1 MHSLLE
7 RIKAGT
13 LWDFHG
19 GIHPADNKLQSSQSP
34 VVDAGLPPRLII
46 PLRQHAGP
54 AGDLLVQV
62 GDKVKK
68 GQPLTRYAKGRVVP
82 VHASTSGTITE
93 IGNHTVAHPSGLGDL
108 CVILTPDGEDEW
120 GERNGKADYWN
131 LERGELLERI
141 QQAGV
146 AGLGGAVFPT
156 HSKLDGRGQLTEIL
170 IVNGLECE
178 PYITTDDRLMQQY
191 ADEIMDGI
199 RVLKHLLKPKLTLI
213 GVEDNKPEA
222 IEQLTRHA
230 TDEDVLVKT
239 VPTKYPSGGAKQ
251 TIELLTG
258 RQVPKG
264 GRAVD
269 IGIMVLNVATVFA
282 IKRAIIDGE
291 PLIERIVTLT
301 GDSFKKPGN
310 AWVRLGTPVRW
321 LLQRF
326 ELQPEAE
333 QRVIMGGPM
342 MGFTLPHAM
351 VPVVKATNCLLAP
364 TQAEL
369 PAPGPEQP
377 CIRCSAC
384 ADACP
389 ATLLPQ
395 ELYWYSRA
403 KEYDKAEKLNLMDCI
418 ECGACAWVC
427 PSEIPLVQYYKIAK
441 DDIRE
446 ARAEAE
452 KAERAKQRFEAK
464 QARFEREKAA
474 REARH
479 AEAAAQRRQTMTAA
493 GGEDPVAAALARIKA
508 KQDAPITAIAAT
520 AEGLPDNSAV
530 IAAREARKREAEAR
544 RAAKQAESANSDTAA
559 AAPQSAEAIDPAS
572 DPKKAAIAAALARA
586 KAKKAAQAGDSA
598 EPVAAET
605 AAAPAVVDAD
615 QQKAEVDPKKA
626 AIAAAIARAKA
637 KKAEASGEPVSA
649 ANGTAAEVNTQNDAP
664 VDPKKAAIAAAIA
677 RAKAKKLAQQS
688 DSAEGDLT
696 ANADTSET
704 AATQS
709 DAPSAASE
717 AIDPKK
723 AAIAAAIARAKAKKL
738 AQQGESAGAEDAQ
751 SEPAASAQT
760 CDVALAKSEVTTSHS
775 DTAASEAV
783 DPKKAAIAAAIARAK
798 AKKLAQ
804 QGESAG
810 AEGAQSEPAARVE
823 TRDVAVAKS
832 EVTTSQSDTA
842 ASEAVDPK
850 KAAIAAAI
858 ARAKAKKL
866 AQQSA
871 NTSAEVENAD
881 AEVESA
887 ATQVDRAG
895 TEGERAPAEPMQSDA
910 ASSEQPLAVTAA
922 PEASAPAADAPVD
935 PKKAAIA
942 AAVARAKAKK
952 LAAEAA
958 RAAETAAED
967 APSADRTIT
976 R

>member
-544 RAAKQAESANSDTAA
+544 RAAKLAESANSDTAA
-559 AAPQSAEAIDPAS
+559 AAQPAEAVDPAS
-572 DPKKAAIAAALARA
+572 DPKKAAIAAAIARA
-586 KAKKAAQAGDSA
+586 KAKKAEANG
-598 EPVAAET
+598 EPVSADNSAVADAGSQGDAPSAASE
-605 AAAPAVVDAD
+605 A
-615 QQKAEVDPKKA
+615 VDPKKA

-637 KKAEASGEPVSA
+637 KKAEANGEPVSA
-649 ANGTAAEVNTQNDAP
+649 DHSAVADAGSQGDAP
-664 VDPKKAAIAAAIA
+664 SAVSEAVDPKKAAIAAAIA
-677 RAKAKKLAQQS
+677 RAKAKKAAQQG
-688 DSAEGDLT
+688 DSAEGALT
-696 ANADTSET
+696 ATAGTSEF

-709 DAPSAASE
+709 DAPSA
-717 AIDPKK
+717 
-723 AAIAAAIARAKAKKL
+723 
-738 AQQGESAGAEDAQ
+738 
-751 SEPAASAQT
+751 T
-760 CDVALAKSEVTTSHS
+760 
-775 DTAASEAV
+775 SEAV

-804 QGESAG
+804 QGASTSAEVENAG
-810 AEGAQSEPAARVE
+810 AEGAQSELSASAE
-823 TRDVAVAKS
+823 TRDVALAKS
-832 EVTTSQSDTA
+832 EVTTSHSDTA

-895 TEGERAPAEPMQSDA
+895 TEGERAPAEPMQRDA

-967 APSADRTIT
+967 APSADRTTT

>member
-1 MHSLLE
+1 MQSLLE

-19 GIHPADNKLQSSQSP
+19 GIHPPENKDQSSLTP
-34 VVDAGLPPRLII
+34 VVDAGLPPQLII
-46 PLRQHAGP
+46 PVRQHAGP
-54 AGDLLVQV
+54 AGDLLVRV

-68 GQPLTRYAKGRVVP
+68 GQPLTRHDKGRFVP
-82 VHASTSGTITE
+82 VHASTSGTITA
-93 IGNHTVAHPSGLGDL
+93 IGHHTVAHPSGLDDL
-108 CVILTPDGEDEW
+108 CITLTPDGEDAW
-120 GERNGKADYWN
+120 GERQGRSDYWN

-141 QQAGV
+141 QQAGI

-178 PYITTDDRLMQQY
+178 PYITTDDRLMQEY

-213 GVEDNKPEA
+213 GVEDNKPAA
-222 IEQLTRHA
+222 IGELTRHA

-269 IGIMVLNVATVFA
+269 MGIMVLNVATVFA

-291 PLIERIVTLT
+291 PLISRIVTLT
-301 GDSFKKPGN
+301 GDAFKKPGN
-310 AWVRLGTPVRW
+310 AWVLLGTPVRW

-326 ELQPEAE
+326 ELQPEAD

-351 VPVVKATNCLLAP
+351 VPVVKATNCLLSP
-364 TQAEL
+364 TRAEL
-369 PAPGPEQP
+369 PPPGPEQA

-389 ATLLPQ
+389 ANLLPQ

-403 KEYDKAEKLNLMDCI
+403 KEYDKAEGLNLFDCI

-479 AEAAAQRRQTMTAA
+479 AEAAAQRRQAMTAA

-508 KQDAPITAIAAT
+508 KQDAAPVGASELA
-520 AEGLPDNSAV
+520 PDNSAM
-530 IAAREARKREAEAR
+530 IAAREARKQEAIAR
-544 RAAKQAESANSDTAA
+544 RAAKAA
-559 AAPQSAEAIDPAS
+559 ASEPDSAQTDAPATNGQDA
-572 DPKKAAIAAALARA
+572 KKAAIAAALARA
-586 KAKKAAQAGDSA
+586 KAKKAAQEPGESAAVDS
-598 EPVAAET
+598 P
-605 AAAPAVVDAD
+605 AAAPQSDPVTDT
-615 QQKAEVDPKKA
+615 DPKKA

-637 KKAEASGEPVSA
+637 KKAAQAQGDAAVTENEEAAVAAPATAPQPDSA
-649 ANGTAAEVNTQNDAP
+649 ADA
-664 VDPKKAAIAAAIA
+664 DPKKAAIAAAIA
-677 RAKAKKLAQQS
+677 RAKAKKAAQAQG
-688 DSAEGDLT
+688 DAAVTEGDEAAVAAPAAAPQPDT
-696 ANADTSET
+696 A
-704 AATQS
+704 
-709 DAPSAASE
+709 DA
-717 AIDPKK
+717 DPKK
-723 AAIAAAIARAKAKKL
+723 AAIAAAIARAKAKKA
-738 AQQGESAGAEDAQ
+738 AQAQGEDAVAKPAEAQ
-751 SEPAASAQT
+751 DEEAT
-760 CDVALAKSEVTTSHS
+760 AKPEVTT
-775 DTAASEAV
+775 
-783 DPKKAAIAAAIARAK
+783 
-798 AKKLAQ
+798 
-804 QGESAG
+804 
-810 AEGAQSEPAARVE
+810 
-823 TRDVAVAKS
+823 VA
-832 EVTTSQSDTA
+832 
-842 ASEAVDPK
+842 
-850 KAAIAAAI
+850 
-858 ARAKAKKL
+858 
-866 AQQSA
+866 
-871 NTSAEVENAD
+871 
-881 AEVESA
+881 
-887 ATQVDRAG
+887 
-895 TEGERAPAEPMQSDA
+895 
-910 ASSEQPLAVTAA
+910 
-922 PEASAPAADAPVD
+922 APAADASQPAADAD

-942 AAVARAKAKK
+942 AAVARAKARK

-958 RAAETAAED
+958 AQAS
-967 APSADRTIT
+967 PSPSTDKSH
-976 R
+976 

>member
-68 GQPLTRYAKGRVVP
+68 GQPLTRYAKGRIVP

-108 CVILTPDGEDEW
+108 CVILTPDGEDAW

-213 GVEDNKPEA
+213 GVEDNKPGA

-301 GDSFKKPGN
+301 GDSFKQPGN

-389 ATLLPQ
+389 ASLLPQ
-395 ELYWYSRA
+395 ELYWYSKA

-479 AEAAAQRRQTMTAA
+479 AEAAAQRRQAMTAA

-520 AEGLPDNSAV
+520 GEGLPDNSAV

-544 RAAKQAESANSDTAA
+544 RAAKLAESANSETA
-559 AAPQSAEAIDPAS
+559 AAPQSAEAVDPAS

-586 KAKKAAQAGDSA
+586 KAKKAAQAGDA
-598 EPVAAET
+598 PATDGAAESQP
-605 AAAPAVVDAD
+605 AADA
-615 QQKAEVDPKKA
+615 DPKKA

-637 KKAEASGEPVSA
+637 KKAEANGEPVSA
-649 ANGTAAEVNTQNDAP
+649 DHS
-664 VDPKKAAIAAAIA
+664 AAADA
-677 RAKAKKLAQQS
+677 
-688 DSAEGDLT
+688 G
-696 ANADTSET
+696 
-704 AATQS
+704 TQG
-709 DAPSAASE
+709 DAPS
-717 AIDPKK
+717 
-723 AAIAAAIARAKAKKL
+723 
-738 AQQGESAGAEDAQ
+738 
-751 SEPAASAQT
+751 
-760 CDVALAKSEVTTSHS
+760 
-775 DTAASEAV
+775 AASEAV

-798 AKKLAQ
+798 AKKAAQ
-804 QGESAG
+804 QGDS
-810 AEGAQSEPAARVE
+810 AEGDLTATAGTSERAA
-823 TRDVAVAKS
+823 T
-832 EVTTSQSDTA
+832 QSDEPSA

-858 ARAKAKKL
+858 ARAKAKKA
-866 AQQSA
+866 AQQGD
-871 NTSAEVENAD
+871 SAEGSLTATAGTSET
-881 AEVESA
+881 A
-887 ATQVDRAG
+887 ATPSDAPSAISEAVDPKKAAIAAAIARAKAKKAAQQAAEQG
-895 TEGERAPAEPMQSDA
+895 EPMQAAEGSQGEQALAEPVSDVVA
-910 ASSEQPLAVTAA
+910 EPAVA
-922 PEASAPAADAPVD
+922 EASVD

-952 LAAEAA
+952 LAADAA
-958 RAAETAAED
+958 RASGATPDEGSSSDAE
-967 APSADRTIT
+967 PR
-976 R
+976 

>member
-1 MHSLLE
+1 MQSLLE

-19 GIHPADNKLQSSQSP
+19 GIHPPENKEQSSLTP
-34 VVDAGLPPRLII
+34 VVDAGLPPQLII
-46 PLRQHAGP
+46 PVRQHAGP
-54 AGDLLVQV
+54 AGDLLVRV
-62 GDKVKK
+62 GDRVKK
-68 GQPLTRYAKGRVVP
+68 GQPLTRHEKGRIVP
-82 VHASTSGTITE
+82 VHASTSGTITA
-93 IGNHTVAHPSGLGDL
+93 IGHHTVAHPSGLDDL
-108 CVILTPDGEDEW
+108 CITLTPDGEDAW
-120 GERNGKADYWN
+120 GERKGQADYWN

-141 QQAGV
+141 QQAGI

-178 PYITTDDRLMQQY
+178 PYITTDDRLMQEY

-213 GVEDNKPEA
+213 GVEDNKPAA
-222 IEQLTRHA
+222 IGELTRHA

-269 IGIMVLNVATVFA
+269 MGIMVLNVATVFA

-291 PLIERIVTLT
+291 PLISRIVTLT
-301 GDSFKKPGN
+301 GDAFKKPGN
-310 AWVRLGTPVRW
+310 AWVLLGTPVRW

-326 ELQPEAE
+326 ELQPEAD

-351 VPVVKATNCLLAP
+351 VPVVKATNCLLSP
-364 TQAEL
+364 TRAEL
-369 PAPGPEQP
+369 PPPGPEQA

-389 ATLLPQ
+389 ANLLPQ

-403 KEYDKAEKLNLMDCI
+403 KEYDKAEGLNLFDCI

-479 AEAAAQRRQTMTAA
+479 AEAAAQRRQAMTAA
-493 GGEDPVAAALARIKA
+493 GGEDPVAAALARLKA
-508 KQDAPITAIAAT
+508 KQEAPVTAVAAT
-520 AEGLPDNSAV
+520 AEGVPDNSAV
-530 IAAREARKREAEAR
+530 IAAREARKREAEAH
-544 RAAKQAESANSDTAA
+544 RAAKALDTAA
-559 AAPQSAEAIDPAS
+559 TEPSDATATTEA

-586 KAKKAAQAGDSA
+586 KAKKAAQSGDT
-598 EPVAAET
+598 EAAQAT
-605 AAAPAVVDAD
+605 PADATASTSAAA
-615 QQKAEVDPKKA
+615 QSDPKKA

-637 KKAEASGEPVSA
+637 KKAQAGSETDATEPGADNSA
-649 ANGTAAEVNTQNDAP
+649 ATAEPTGAGD
-664 VDPKKAAIAAAIA
+664 DPKKAAIAAAIA
-677 RAKAKKLAQQS
+677 RAKAKKAQAGS
-688 DSAEGDLT
+688 EADATEPGADS
-696 ANADTSET
+696 S
-704 AATQS
+704 AATAEPTGAG
-709 DAPSAASE
+709 D
-717 AIDPKK
+717 DPKK
-723 AAIAAAIARAKAKKL
+723 AAIAAAIARAKAKKAA
-738 AQQGESAGAEDAQ
+738 AQAQGNTAV
-751 SEPAASAQT
+751 SEGEEAVAAAPAAVSQP
-760 CDVALAKSEVTTSHS
+760 D
-775 DTAASEAV
+775 AADA

-798 AKKLAQ
+798 AKKAAAQ
-804 QGESAG
+804 AQGDTAVS
-810 AEGAQSEPAARVE
+810 EGEE
-823 TRDVAVAKS
+823 AVAAAPA
-832 EVTTSQSDTA
+832 TA
-842 ASEAVDPK
+842 PQPDAADADPK

-858 ARAKAKKL
+858 ARAKAKKAA
-866 AQQSA
+866 AQAQG
-871 NTSAEVENAD
+871 D
-881 AEVESA
+881 AAVS
-887 ATQVDRAG
+887 
-895 TEGERAPAEPMQSDA
+895 EGEA
-910 ASSEQPLAVTAA
+910 AVAA
-922 PEASAPAADAPVD
+922 APAAAPQPDAADAD

-942 AAVARAKAKK
+942 AAVARAKARK

-958 RAAETAAED
+958 AQAS
-967 APSADRTIT
+967 PSPSTDKSH
-976 R
+976 

>member
-191 ADEIMDGI
+191 SGEIMDGI

-222 IEQLTRHA
+222 ITELTRHA

-326 ELQPEAE
+326 ELQPEAD

-369 PAPGPEQP
+369 PAPGPEQA

-389 ATLLPQ
+389 ASLLPQ
-395 ELYWYSRA
+395 ELYWYSKA

-544 RAAKQAESANSDTAA
+544 RAAKLAESANSETAA
-559 AAPQSAEAIDPAS
+559 AAQPAEAVDPAS

-586 KAKKAAQAGDSA
+586 KAKKATQAGDSA
-598 EPVAAET
+598 EPVTAEVI
-605 AAAPAVVDAD
+605 AAPVADA
-615 QQKAEVDPKKA
+615 DPKKA

-649 ANGTAAEVNTQNDAP
+649 ANSVTAEAGTQGDAP
-664 VDPKKAAIAAAIA
+664 SPASEAVDPKKAAIAAAIA
-677 RAKAKKLAQQS
+677 RAKAKKAAQQG

-696 ANADTSET
+696 TNAGTSES

-709 DAPSAASE
+709 DAPS
-717 AIDPKK
+717 
-723 AAIAAAIARAKAKKL
+723 
-738 AQQGESAGAEDAQ
+738 
-751 SEPAASAQT
+751 
-760 CDVALAKSEVTTSHS
+760 
-775 DTAASEAV
+775 AASEAV

-804 QGESAG
+804 QGDSAG
-810 AEGAQSEPAARVE
+810 AEGAQSEPTASAQ
-823 TRDVAVAKS
+823 TRDDTVAKS

-842 ASEAVDPK
+842 ASEAIDPK

-871 NTSAEVENAD
+871 STSAEVENAG

-887 ATQVDRAG
+887 GTQVDRAG
-895 TEGERAPAEPMQSDA
+895 TEGERAPAEPMQSNA
-910 ASSEQPLAVTAA
+910 ASSEQPLAVTEA
-922 PEASAPAADAPVD
+922 PEASAPVADAPVD

-958 RAAETAAED
+958 RAAESAAED
-967 APSADRTIT
+967 APSADRTTT

>member
-1 MHSLLE
+1 MQSLLE
-7 RIKAGT
+7 HIKAGT

-19 GIHPADNKLQSSQSP
+19 GIHPADNKRQSSQTP
-34 VVDAGLPPRLII
+34 VVDAGLPPQLII
-46 PLRQHAGP
+46 PVRQHAGL

-62 GDKVKK
+62 GDRVKK
-68 GQPLTRYAKGRVVP
+68 GQPLTRYAKGRIVP
-82 VHASTSGTITE
+82 VHAPTSGIITE
-93 IGNHTVAHPSGLGDL
+93 IGNHTVAHPSGLDDL
-108 CVILTPDGEDEW
+108 CITLTPDGEDAW
-120 GERNGKADYWN
+120 GERNGKPDYWN

-141 QQAGV
+141 QQAGI

-222 IEQLTRHA
+222 IDQLIRHA

-301 GDSFKKPGN
+301 GDSFKQPGN

-326 ELQPEAE
+326 ELQPETD

-364 TQAEL
+364 TRAEL
-369 PAPGPEQP
+369 PFPGPEQA

-403 KEYDKAEKLNLMDCI
+403 KEYDKAEQLNLFDCI

-479 AEAAAQRRQTMTAA
+479 AEAAAQRRQAMTAA
-493 GGEDPVAAALARIKA
+493 GGEDPVAAALARIQA
-508 KQDAPITAIAAT
+508 KQEAPVTAVAAT
-520 AEGLPDNSAV
+520 AQGLPDNSAV

-544 RAAKQAESANSDTAA
+544 RAAKAAEASVAAASDTTATT
-559 AAPQSAEAIDPAS
+559 EA

-586 KAKKAAQAGDSA
+586 KAKKAAQSGDA
-598 EPVAAET
+598 EAAQAATSDTPVSTE
-605 AAAPAVVDAD
+605 AD
-615 QQKAEVDPKKA
+615 SDPKKA

-637 KKAEASGEPVSA
+637 KKAQAGDEADATEP
-649 ANGTAAEVNTQNDAP
+649 TADNKVAQAEPASTE

-677 RAKAKKLAQQS
+677 RAKAKKLAQGGEDNQV
-688 DSAEGDLT
+688 D
-696 ANADTSET
+696 
-704 AATQS
+704 AA
-709 DAPSAASE
+709 PIIEASE
-717 AIDPKK
+717 AP
-723 AAIAAAIARAKAKKL
+723 A
-738 AQQGESAGAEDAQ
+738 
-751 SEPAASAQT
+751 EPAST
-760 CDVALAKSEVTTSHS
+760 E
-775 DTAASEAV
+775 V

-804 QGESAG
+804 NGEGNQVEAT
-810 AEGAQSEPAARVE
+810 PAPE
-823 TRDVAVAKS
+823 
-832 EVTTSQSDTA
+832 
-842 ASEAVDPK
+842 ASEAPAEQTSTEVDPKKAAIAAAVARTKAKKLAQQQGEADHAEATPAPEASEDQAEPAGTEVDPK

-866 AQQSA
+866 AQSGEGNQL
-871 NTSAEVENAD
+871 E
-881 AEVESA
+881 
-887 ATQVDRAG
+887 ATPIPEAS
-895 TEGERAPAEPMQSDA
+895 RAPAEPASTGVDPKKAAIAAAVARAKAKKLAQSGEGNQVEVA
-910 ASSEQPLAVTAA
+910 AA
-922 PEASAPAADAPVD
+922 PEASEAPAEPASTEVD

-952 LAAEAA
+952 LAAQAA
-958 RAAETAAED
+958 TGANATETS
-967 APSADRTIT
+967 PSEGSSPH
-976 R
+976 

>member
-108 CVILTPDGEDEW
+108 CVLLTPDGEDEW
-120 GERNGKADYWN
+120 GERNGKPDYWN

-191 ADEIMDGI
+191 SGEIMDGI

-508 KQDAPITAIAAT
+508 KQDAPITAITAT

-544 RAAKQAESANSDTAA
+544 RAAKLAESANSDTAA
-559 AAPQSAEAIDPAS
+559 AAQPAEAVDPAS

-586 KAKKAAQAGDSA
+586 KAKKAAQAGESA
-598 EPVAAET
+598 EPVTAE
-605 AAAPAVVDAD
+605 AVAAPAVDAD

-649 ANGTAAEVNTQNDAP
+649 ANSATTDA
-664 VDPKKAAIAAAIA
+664 D
-677 RAKAKKLAQQS
+677 
-688 DSAEGDLT
+688 
-696 ANADTSET
+696 
-704 AATQS
+704 TQS
-709 DAPSAASE
+709 DTPA
-717 AIDPKK
+717 DPKK

-738 AQQGESAGAEDAQ
+738 AQQGNSAEGDLTANAGTSESAATQ
-751 SEPAASAQT
+751 
-760 CDVALAKSEVTTSHS
+760 S
-775 DTAASEAV
+775 DTPSAVSEAV

-810 AEGAQSEPAARVE
+810 AEGAQSEPAASAQ
-823 TRDVAVAKS
+823 TRDMTLAKS
-832 EVTTSQSDTA
+832 EVTTSHSDTA

-858 ARAKAKKL
+858 AQAKAKKL
-866 AQQSA
+866 AQQSERI
-871 NTSAEVENAD
+871 S

-887 ATQVDRAG
+887 GTQVDRAG
-895 TEGERAPAEPMQSDA
+895 TEGERAPTEPMQTDA
-910 ASSEQPLAVTAA
+910 ASSEQPLAVAEA

-967 APSADRTIT
+967 APSADRTTT

>member
-222 IEQLTRHA
+222 ITELTRHA

-544 RAAKQAESANSDTAA
+544 RAAKLAESANSDTAA
-559 AAPQSAEAIDPAS
+559 AAPQSTEAVDPAS

-586 KAKKAAQAGDSA
+586 KAKK
-598 EPVAAET
+598 
-605 AAAPAVVDAD
+605 
-615 QQKAEVDPKKA
+615 
-626 AIAAAIARAKA
+626 
-637 KKAEASGEPVSA
+637 
-649 ANGTAAEVNTQNDAP
+649 
-664 VDPKKAAIAAAIA
+664 
-677 RAKAKKLAQQS
+677 LAQQG

-696 ANADTSET
+696 ANNGTSES

-709 DAPSAASE
+709 DAPS
-717 AIDPKK
+717 
-723 AAIAAAIARAKAKKL
+723 
-738 AQQGESAGAEDAQ
+738 
-751 SEPAASAQT
+751 
-760 CDVALAKSEVTTSHS
+760 
-775 DTAASEAV
+775 AASEAV

-810 AEGAQSEPAARVE
+810 AEGAQSEPAASAQNH
-823 TRDVAVAKS
+823 DVALAKS
-832 EVTTSQSDTA
+832 EVTTSQRDTA
-842 ASEAVDPK
+842 VSEAVDPK

-871 NTSAEVENAD
+871 STSAEVENAGTQ
-881 AEVESA
+881 VESA
-887 ATQVDRAG
+887 GA
-895 TEGERAPAEPMQSDA
+895 EGERAPAEPMQTDA
-910 ASSEQPLAVTAA
+910 ASSEQPLAVTAE

-958 RAAETAAED
+958 RAAESAAED
-967 APSADRTIT
+967 ASSADRTTT

>member
-1 MHSLLE
+1 MQSLLE

-19 GIHPADNKLQSSQSP
+19 GIHPPENKEQSSLTP
-34 VVDAGLPPRLII
+34 VVDAGLPPQLII
-46 PLRQHAGP
+46 PVRQHAGP
-54 AGDLLVQV
+54 AGDLLVRV
-62 GDKVKK
+62 GDRVKK
-68 GQPLTRYAKGRVVP
+68 GQPLTRHEKGRIVP
-82 VHASTSGTITE
+82 VHASTSGTITA
-93 IGNHTVAHPSGLGDL
+93 IGHHTVAHPSGLDDL
-108 CVILTPDGEDEW
+108 CITLTPDGEDAW
-120 GERNGKADYWN
+120 GERKGQADYWN

-141 QQAGV
+141 QQAGI

-178 PYITTDDRLMQQY
+178 PYITTDDRLMQEY

-213 GVEDNKPEA
+213 GVEDNKPAA
-222 IEQLTRHA
+222 IGELTRHA

-269 IGIMVLNVATVFA
+269 MGIMVLNVATVFA

-291 PLIERIVTLT
+291 PLISRIVTLT
-301 GDSFKKPGN
+301 GDAFKKPGN
-310 AWVRLGTPVRW
+310 AWVLLGTPVRW

-326 ELQPEAE
+326 ELQPEAD

-351 VPVVKATNCLLAP
+351 VPVVKATNCLLSP
-364 TQAEL
+364 TRAEL
-369 PAPGPEQP
+369 PPPGPEQA

-389 ATLLPQ
+389 ANLLPQ

-403 KEYDKAEKLNLMDCI
+403 KEYDKAEGLNLFDCI

-479 AEAAAQRRQTMTAA
+479 AEAAAQRRQAMTAA
-493 GGEDPVAAALARIKA
+493 GGEDPVAAALARLKA
-508 KQDAPITAIAAT
+508 KQEAPVTAVAST
-520 AEGLPDNSAV
+520 AEGVPDNSAV

-544 RAAKQAESANSDTAA
+544 RAAKALDTTAA
-559 AAPQSAEAIDPAS
+559 MPSDATATTEA

-586 KAKKAAQAGDSA
+586 KAKKAAQSGDT
-598 EPVAAET
+598 EAAQAT
-605 AAAPAVVDAD
+605 PADATASTSAAA
-615 QQKAEVDPKKA
+615 QSDPKKA

-637 KKAEASGEPVSA
+637 KKAQAGSETDATEPGADNSA
-649 ANGTAAEVNTQNDAP
+649 ATAEPTSAGD
-664 VDPKKAAIAAAIA
+664 DPKKAAIAAAIA
-677 RAKAKKLAQQS
+677 RAKAKKAAQAQGDAAVS
-688 DSAEGDLT
+688 EG
-696 ANADTSET
+696 E
-704 AATQS
+704 
-709 DAPSAASE
+709 E
-717 AIDPKK
+717 AIAAAPAAVSQPDAADADPKK
-723 AAIAAAIARAKAKKL
+723 AAIAAAIARAKAKKA
-738 AQQGESAGAEDAQ
+738 AQAQG
-751 SEPAASAQT
+751 
-760 CDVALAKSEVTTSHS
+760 
-775 DTAASEAV
+775 DTAVSEGEEAV
-783 DPKKAAIAAAIARAK
+783 AAAPATVPQPDAADADPKKAAIAAAIARAK
-798 AKKLAQ
+798 AKKAAAQ
-804 QGESAG
+804 AQGDTAIS
-810 AEGAQSEPAARVE
+810 EGEE
-823 TRDVAVAKS
+823 AVA
-832 EVTTSQSDTA
+832 A
-842 ASEAVDPK
+842 
-850 KAAIAAAI
+850 
-858 ARAKAKKL
+858 
-866 AQQSA
+866 
-871 NTSAEVENAD
+871 
-881 AEVESA
+881 
-887 ATQVDRAG
+887 
-895 TEGERAPAEPMQSDA
+895 
-910 ASSEQPLAVTAA
+910 
-922 PEASAPAADAPVD
+922 APAAVPQPDAAEAD

-942 AAVARAKAKK
+942 AAVARAKARK

-958 RAAETAAED
+958 AQAS
-967 APSADRTIT
+967 PSPSTDKSH
-976 R
+976 

>member
-230 TDEDVLVKT
+230 TDPDVLVKT
-239 VPTKYPSGGAKQ
+239 VQTKYPSGGAKQ

-544 RAAKQAESANSDTAA
+544 RAAKLAESANSETA
-559 AAPQSAEAIDPAS
+559 AAPQSTEAVDPAS

-598 EPVAAET
+598 EPVTAET
-605 AAAPAVVDAD
+605 TAAPAVDAD

-637 KKAEASGEPVSA
+637 KKAEANGEPVSA
-649 ANGTAAEVNTQNDAP
+649 ANGTAAEADIQSDAP
-664 VDPKKAAIAAAIA
+664 TDPKKAAIAAAIA
-677 RAKAKKLAQQS
+677 RAKAKKAAQQG

-696 ANADTSET
+696 ANAGTSES

-709 DAPSAASE
+709 DAPSA
-717 AIDPKK
+717 
-723 AAIAAAIARAKAKKL
+723 
-738 AQQGESAGAEDAQ
+738 
-751 SEPAASAQT
+751 
-760 CDVALAKSEVTTSHS
+760 V
-775 DTAASEAV
+775 SEAV

-810 AEGAQSEPAARVE
+810 AEGAQSEPAASAQ
-823 TRDVAVAKS
+823 TRDETVAKS
-832 EVTTSQSDTA
+832 EVTTNQSDTA

-871 NTSAEVENAD
+871 STSAEVASTSAEVASTS

-887 ATQVDRAG
+887 ATQVDSAG
-895 TEGERAPAEPMQSDA
+895 TEGERVSAEPMQTDA
-910 ASSEQPLAVTAA
+910 ASSEQPLAVTAT

-935 PKKAAIA
+935 PKKEAIA

-967 APSADRTIT
+967 APSADRTTT

>member
-301 GDSFKKPGN
+301 GDSFKQPGN

-508 KQDAPITAIAAT
+508 KQDTPITAIAAT

-544 RAAKQAESANSDTAA
+544 RAAKLAESANSDTAA
-559 AAPQSAEAIDPAS
+559 AAPQSAEAADPAS
-572 DPKKAAIAAALARA
+572 DPKKAAISAALARA

-598 EPVAAET
+598 EPAATE
-605 AAAPAVVDAD
+605 AAAAAAAAVDAD

-649 ANGTAAEVNTQNDAP
+649 ANGTVADAGSQGDAP

-677 RAKAKKLAQQS
+677 RAKAKKAAQLDES
-688 DSAEGDLT
+688 SEGDLT
-696 ANADTSET
+696 ANAGTSES

-709 DAPSAASE
+709 DAPSAVSE
-717 AIDPKK
+717 AVDPKK
-723 AAIAAAIARAKAKKL
+723 AAIAATIARAKAKKL
-738 AQQGESAGAEDAQ
+738 AQQGERIS
-751 SEPAASAQT
+751 
-760 CDVALAKSEVTTSHS
+760 
-775 DTAASEAV
+775 
-783 DPKKAAIAAAIARAK
+783 
-798 AKKLAQ
+798 
-804 QGESAG
+804 
-810 AEGAQSEPAARVE
+810 
-823 TRDVAVAKS
+823 
-832 EVTTSQSDTA
+832 
-842 ASEAVDPK
+842 
-850 KAAIAAAI
+850 
-858 ARAKAKKL
+858 
-866 AQQSA
+866 
-871 NTSAEVENAD
+871 

-887 ATQVDRAG
+887 GTQVDRAG
-895 TEGERAPAEPMQSDA
+895 TEGERVSVEPMQTAA
-910 ASSEQPLAVTAA
+910 ASSEQPLAVAAA
-922 PEASAPAADAPVD
+922 PEASAPAADVPVD

-967 APSADRTIT
+967 APSADRTTT

>member
-199 RVLKHLLKPKLTLI
+199 RVLKHLLKPKLTLV

-369 PAPGPEQP
+369 PAPGPEQA

-493 GGEDPVAAALARIKA
+493 SGEDPVAAALARIKA

-544 RAAKQAESANSDTAA
+544 RAAKLAESANSDTAA
-559 AAPQSAEAIDPAS
+559 APQSTEAVDPAS

-586 KAKKAAQAGDSA
+586 KAKKAAQAGESA
-598 EPVAAET
+598 EPVTAE
-605 AAAPAVVDAD
+605 AVAAPAVDAD

-637 KKAEASGEPVSA
+637 KKAEASGEQLSA
-649 ANGTAAEVNTQNDAP
+649 ANNATTDADTQSDAP
-664 VDPKKAAIAAAIA
+664 SAASEAVDPKKAAIAAAIA
-677 RAKAKKLAQQS
+677 RAKAKKAAQQG

-696 ANADTSET
+696 ANADASET

-709 DAPSAASE
+709 DAPS
-717 AIDPKK
+717 
-723 AAIAAAIARAKAKKL
+723 
-738 AQQGESAGAEDAQ
+738 
-751 SEPAASAQT
+751 
-760 CDVALAKSEVTTSHS
+760 
-775 DTAASEAV
+775 AASEAV

-810 AEGAQSEPAARVE
+810 AEGTQGEPAASAQ

-871 NTSAEVENAD
+871 STSAEVESAGTQ
-881 AEVESA
+881 VES
-887 ATQVDRAG
+887 AG
-895 TEGERAPAEPMQSDA
+895 TEGEPAPAEPMQSDA

-922 PEASAPAADAPVD
+922 PEASAPAADAQVD

-967 APSADRTIT
+967 APSADRTTT

>member
-46 PLRQHAGP
+46 PPRQHAGP

-108 CVILTPDGEDEW
+108 CVILTPDGVDEW

-508 KQDAPITAIAAT
+508 KQDAPITAITAT

-544 RAAKQAESANSDTAA
+544 RAAKLAESANSETAA
-559 AAPQSAEAIDPAS
+559 AAQPAEAVDPAS

-598 EPVAAET
+598 EPVTAE
-605 AAAPAVVDAD
+605 AVAAPAVDAD

-637 KKAEASGEPVSA
+637 KKAEASGEPVST
-649 ANGTAAEVNTQNDAP
+649 ANGTAAEADIQSDAP

-688 DSAEGDLT
+688 DSPEGDLT
-696 ANADTSET
+696 ANAGTSES

-709 DAPSAASE
+709 DAPS
-717 AIDPKK
+717 
-723 AAIAAAIARAKAKKL
+723 
-738 AQQGESAGAEDAQ
+738 
-751 SEPAASAQT
+751 
-760 CDVALAKSEVTTSHS
+760 
-775 DTAASEAV
+775 AASEAV

-798 AKKLAQ
+798 AKKAAQ
-804 QGESAG
+804 QSESAG
-810 AEGAQSEPAARVE
+810 AEGAQSEPAASAE
-823 TRDVAVAKS
+823 TRDMTVAKS

-866 AQQSA
+866 AQQG
-871 NTSAEVENAD
+871 
-881 AEVESA
+881 ESA
-887 ATQVDRAG
+887 GA
-895 TEGERAPAEPMQSDA
+895 EGERAPAEPMQNDA
-910 ASSEQPLAVTAA
+910 ASSEQPLAVTAV
-922 PEASAPAADAPVD
+922 PEANAPAADAPVD

-958 RAAETAAED
+958 RTAETAAED
-967 APSADRTIT
+967 APSADRTTT

>member
-544 RAAKQAESANSDTAA
+544 RAAKLAESANSETA
-559 AAPQSAEAIDPAS
+559 AAPQSAEAVDPAS

-586 KAKKAAQAGDSA
+586 KAKKAAQAGESA
-598 EPVAAET
+598 EPMTAE
-605 AAAPAVVDAD
+605 AVAAPAVDAD

-637 KKAEASGEPVSA
+637 KKAEANGEPVSA
-649 ANGTAAEVNTQNDAP
+649 ANGTAAEVNTQDDAP

-677 RAKAKKLAQQS
+677 RAKAKKLAQQG
-688 DSAEGDLT
+688 DSAEGDLS
-696 ANADTSET
+696 ANAGTSES

-709 DAPSAASE
+709 DAPS
-717 AIDPKK
+717 
-723 AAIAAAIARAKAKKL
+723 
-738 AQQGESAGAEDAQ
+738 
-751 SEPAASAQT
+751 
-760 CDVALAKSEVTTSHS
+760 
-775 DTAASEAV
+775 AASEAV

-810 AEGAQSEPAARVE
+810 AEDAKSEPAASAQ
-823 TRDVAVAKS
+823 TRDMTVAKS

-871 NTSAEVENAD
+871 STSAEVENAG
-881 AEVESA
+881 AGVESA
-887 ATQVDRAG
+887 GTQVESAG
-895 TEGERAPAEPMQSDA
+895 TGGERAPAEPMQSDA
-910 ASSEQPLAVTAA
+910 ASSEQPLAVTAV
-922 PEASAPAADAPVD
+922 PEASNPVADAPVD

-967 APSADRTIT
+967 APSADRTTT

>member
-68 GQPLTRYAKGRVVP
+68 GQPLTRYAKGRIVP

-120 GERNGKADYWN
+120 GERNGKPDYWN

-156 HSKLDGRGQLTEIL
+156 HSKFDGRGQLTEIL

-222 IEQLTRHA
+222 IEQLTHHA

-452 KAERAKQRFEAK
+452 KAERAKQRFETK

-544 RAAKQAESANSDTAA
+544 RAAKLAESANSETAA
-559 AAPQSAEAIDPAS
+559 ALQSTEAVDPAS

-586 KAKKAAQAGDSA
+586 KAKKAAQAGESA
-598 EPVAAET
+598 EPVTAE
-605 AAAPAVVDAD
+605 AVAAPAVDAD

-649 ANGTAAEVNTQNDAP
+649 ANSAATEPDTQSDAP

-677 RAKAKKLAQQS
+677 RAKAKKLAQQG
-688 DSAEGDLT
+688 DSAEDDLT
-696 ANADTSET
+696 DTAGTSET

-709 DAPSAASE
+709 DAPS
-717 AIDPKK
+717 
-723 AAIAAAIARAKAKKL
+723 
-738 AQQGESAGAEDAQ
+738 
-751 SEPAASAQT
+751 
-760 CDVALAKSEVTTSHS
+760 
-775 DTAASEAV
+775 AASEAV

-798 AKKLAQ
+798 AKKAAQ

-810 AEGAQSEPAARVE
+810 AEGALSEPTASAQ

-866 AQQSA
+866 AQQGASA
-871 NTSAEVENAD
+871 GAEGTQGELSASAETRDVALAKSEVTTSHSDTAASAAVDPKKAAIAAAIARAKAKKLAQQSASTSAEVEN
-881 AEVESA
+881 
-887 ATQVDRAG
+887 AG

-922 PEASAPAADAPVD
+922 PEASAPVADAPVD

-967 APSADRTIT
+967 APSADRTTT

>member
-1 MHSLLE
+1 MQHLLE

-19 GIHPADNKLQSSQSP
+19 GIHPPENKHQSSLTP
-34 VVDAGLPPRLII
+34 VVDAGLPPQLII
-46 PLRQHAGP
+46 PVRQHAGP
-54 AGDLLVQV
+54 AGELLVRV

-68 GQPLTRYAKGRVVP
+68 GQPLTRFDKGRIVP
-82 VHASTSGTITE
+82 VHASTSGTITAIE
-93 IGNHTVAHPSGLGDL
+93 QHTVAHPSGLDDL
-108 CVILTPDGEDEW
+108 CILLTPDGDDAW
-120 GERNGKADYWN
+120 GERTPQPDYWN

-141 QQAGV
+141 QQAGI

-178 PYITTDDRLMQQY
+178 PYITTDDRLMQEY

-213 GVEDNKPEA
+213 GVEDNKPAA
-222 IEQLTRHA
+222 IEALTRHA
-230 TDEDVLVKT
+230 SDADVLVKS

-269 IGIMVLNVATVFA
+269 MGIMVLNVATVFA

-301 GDSFKKPGN
+301 GDAFKKPGN

-326 ELQPEAE
+326 ELQPEAD

-351 VPVVKATNCLLAP
+351 VPVVKATNCLLSP
-364 TQAEL
+364 TRAEL
-369 PAPGPEQP
+369 PPPGPEQA

-395 ELYWYSRA
+395 ELYWYSRV
-403 KEYDKAEKLNLMDCI
+403 KEYDKAEKLNLFDCI

-479 AEAAAQRRQTMTAA
+479 AEAAAQRRHAMTTA

-508 KQDAPITAIAAT
+508 KQETAQVAVSEPA
-520 AEGLPDNSAV
+520 PDNEAM
-530 IAAREARKREAEAR
+530 IAAREARKQEAIAR
-544 RAAKQAESANSDTAA
+544 RAAKAANGEDNELADTPAPGEQHPKAEL
-559 AAPQSAEAIDPAS
+559 
-572 DPKKAAIAAALARA
+572 DPKKAAIARA
-586 KAKKAAQAGDSA
+586 KAKKAAQAQGDG
-598 EPVAAET
+598 PVVAGEISVSTNEHAVEAP
-605 AAAPAVVDAD
+605 AAASEPA
-615 QQKAEVDPKKA
+615 AEVDPKKA

-637 KKAEASGEPVSA
+637 KKAAQAQGDGPVVAGETSVNTTEHAVEAPAAASEP
-649 ANGTAAEVNTQNDAP
+649 AAEVDPKKAAIAAAIARAKAKKASQAQGDGPVAAGETSVNTTDNAVEAPAAASEPAAEVDPKKAAIAAAIARAKAKKAAQAQGNAPLDAGGISANTSDTATAEAP
-664 VDPKKAAIAAAIA
+664 AAASEPAAEVDPKKAAIAAAIA
-677 RAKAKKLAQQS
+677 RAKAKKLA
-688 DSAEGDLT
+688 AE
-696 ANADTSET
+696 
-704 AATQS
+704 
-709 DAPSAASE
+709 
-717 AIDPKK
+717 
-723 AAIAAAIARAKAKKL
+723 
-738 AQQGESAGAEDAQ
+738 
-751 SEPAASAQT
+751 
-760 CDVALAKSEVTTSHS
+760 
-775 DTAASEAV
+775 
-783 DPKKAAIAAAIARAK
+783 
-798 AKKLAQ
+798 
-804 QGESAG
+804 
-810 AEGAQSEPAARVE
+810 
-823 TRDVAVAKS
+823 
-832 EVTTSQSDTA
+832 
-842 ASEAVDPK
+842 
-850 KAAIAAAI
+850 
-858 ARAKAKKL
+858 
-866 AQQSA
+866 
-871 NTSAEVENAD
+871 
-881 AEVESA
+881 
-887 ATQVDRAG
+887 
-895 TEGERAPAEPMQSDA
+895 A
-910 ASSEQPLAVTAA
+910 ASS
-922 PEASAPAADAPVD
+922 
-935 PKKAAIA
+935 
-942 AAVARAKAKK
+942 
-952 LAAEAA
+952 
-958 RAAETAAED
+958 
-967 APSADRTIT
+967 PSTDKSH
-976 R
+976 

>member
-1 MHSLLE
+1 MQSLLE

-19 GIHPADNKLQSSQSP
+19 GIHPPENKEQSSLTP
-34 VVDAGLPPRLII
+34 VVDAGLPPQLII
-46 PLRQHAGP
+46 PVRQHAGP
-54 AGDLLVQV
+54 AGDLLVRV
-62 GDKVKK
+62 GDWVKK
-68 GQPLTRYAKGRVVP
+68 GQPLTRHEKGRIVP
-82 VHASTSGTITE
+82 VHASTSGTITA
-93 IGNHTVAHPSGLGDL
+93 IGHHTVAHPSGLDDL
-108 CVILTPDGEDEW
+108 CITLTPDGEDAW
-120 GERNGKADYWN
+120 GERKGQADYWN

-141 QQAGV
+141 QQAGI

-178 PYITTDDRLMQQY
+178 PYITTDDRLMQEY

-213 GVEDNKPEA
+213 GVEDNKPAA
-222 IEQLTRHA
+222 IGELTRHA

-269 IGIMVLNVATVFA
+269 MGIMVLNVATVFA

-291 PLIERIVTLT
+291 PLISRIVTLT
-301 GDSFKKPGN
+301 GDAFKKPGN
-310 AWVRLGTPVRW
+310 AWVLLGTPVRW

-326 ELQPEAE
+326 ELQPEAD

-351 VPVVKATNCLLAP
+351 VPVVKATNCLLSP
-364 TQAEL
+364 TRAEL
-369 PAPGPEQP
+369 PPPGPEQA

-389 ATLLPQ
+389 ANLLPQ

-403 KEYDKAEKLNLMDCI
+403 KEYDKAEGLNLFDCI

-479 AEAAAQRRQTMTAA
+479 AEAAAQRRQAMTAA
-493 GGEDPVAAALARIKA
+493 GGEDPVAAALARLKA
-508 KQDAPITAIAAT
+508 KQEAPVTAVAAT
-520 AEGLPDNSAV
+520 AEGVPDNSAV

-544 RAAKQAESANSDTAA
+544 RAAKALDTAA
-559 AAPQSAEAIDPAS
+559 AEPGDATATTEA

-586 KAKKAAQAGDSA
+586 KAKKAAQSGDTEAAQATPEDATASTSAAAQSDPKKAAIAAAIARAKAKKAQAGSEKDATEPGADSSAATAEPTGAGDD
-598 EPVAAET
+598 PKKAAIAAAIARAKAKKAAAQAQGDTVVTEDEEAV
-605 AAAPAVVDAD
+605 AAAPAAVSQPDTADAD
-615 QQKAEVDPKKA
+615 PKKAAIAAAIARAKAKKAAAQAQGDTAVSEGEEALAAAPATDPQPDAADVDPKKA

-637 KKAEASGEPVSA
+637 KKAAAQAQGDTAISEGEEAVA
-649 ANGTAAEVNTQNDAP
+649 AAPATVPQPDAAET
-664 VDPKKAAIAAAIA
+664 DPKKAAIAAAIA
-677 RAKAKKLAQQS
+677 RAKAKK
-688 DSAEGDLT
+688 
-696 ANADTSET
+696 
-704 AATQS
+704 
-709 DAPSAASE
+709 
-717 AIDPKK
+717 
-723 AAIAAAIARAKAKKL
+723 AAAQ
-738 AQQGESAGAEDAQ
+738 AQGDAAV
-751 SEPAASAQT
+751 SEG
-760 CDVALAKSEVTTSHS
+760 
-775 DTAASEAV
+775 EAV
-783 DPKKAAIAAAIARAK
+783 VAA
-798 AKKLAQ
+798 
-804 QGESAG
+804 
-810 AEGAQSEPAARVE
+810 
-823 TRDVAVAKS
+823 
-832 EVTTSQSDTA
+832 
-842 ASEAVDPK
+842 
-850 KAAIAAAI
+850 
-858 ARAKAKKL
+858 
-866 AQQSA
+866 
-871 NTSAEVENAD
+871 
-881 AEVESA
+881 
-887 ATQVDRAG
+887 
-895 TEGERAPAEPMQSDA
+895 
-910 ASSEQPLAVTAA
+910 
-922 PEASAPAADAPVD
+922 APAAVPQPDAADAD

-942 AAVARAKAKK
+942 AAVARAKARK

-958 RAAETAAED
+958 AQAS
-967 APSADRTIT
+967 PSPSTDKSH
-976 R
+976 

>member
-93 IGNHTVAHPSGLGDL
+93 IGNHTVAHPSGLDDL

-120 GERNGKADYWN
+120 GELDGKPDYWN

-141 QQAGV
+141 QQAGI

-191 ADEIMDGI
+191 SGEIMDGI

-544 RAAKQAESANSDTAA
+544 RAAKLAESANSETAA
-559 AAPQSAEAIDPAS
+559 AAQPAEAVDPAS

-598 EPVAAET
+598 EPVTAE
-605 AAAPAVVDAD
+605 AVAAPAVDAD

-637 KKAEASGEPVSA
+637 KKAEANGEPVRADNSAVADAGSQGDAPSA
-649 ANGTAAEVNTQNDAP
+649 ASEA

-677 RAKAKKLAQQS
+677 RAKAKKAAQQG

-696 ANADTSET
+696 ATAGTSET

-709 DAPSAASE
+709 DAPSA
-717 AIDPKK
+717 
-723 AAIAAAIARAKAKKL
+723 
-738 AQQGESAGAEDAQ
+738 
-751 SEPAASAQT
+751 
-760 CDVALAKSEVTTSHS
+760 V
-775 DTAASEAV
+775 SEAV

-810 AEGAQSEPAARVE
+810 AEGAQSEQAASAE
-823 TRDVAVAKS
+823 TRDDTVAKS
-832 EVTTSQSDTA
+832 EVNTSQSDTA

-866 AQQSA
+866 AQQSERI
-871 NTSAEVENAD
+871 S

-887 ATQVDRAG
+887 GA
-895 TEGERAPAEPMQSDA
+895 EGERAPAEPMQRDA
-910 ASSEQPLAVTAA
+910 ASSEQPLAVAEA
-922 PEASAPAADAPVD
+922 PEASAPGADAPVD

-967 APSADRTIT
+967 APSADRTTT

>member
-1 MHSLLE
+1 MQSLLE
-7 RIKAGT
+7 RIKAGNI
-13 LWDFHG
+13 WDFHG

-34 VVDAGLPPRLII
+34 VEQAGLPPRLII
-46 PLRQHAGP
+46 PVRQHAGA

-68 GQPLTRYAKGRVVP
+68 GQPLTRYARGRVVP

-93 IGNHTVAHPSGLGDL
+93 IANHTVAHPSGLDDL
-108 CVILTPDGEDEW
+108 CVILTPDGEDKW
-120 GERNGKADYWN
+120 GELDGKPDYWN

-141 QQAGV
+141 QQAGI

-222 IEQLTRHA
+222 ITELTRHA

-326 ELQPEAE
+326 ELQPEAD

-369 PAPGPEQP
+369 PAPGPEQA

-389 ATLLPQ
+389 ASLLPQ
-395 ELYWYSRA
+395 ELYWYSKA

-479 AEAAAQRRQTMTAA
+479 AEAAAQRRQAMTAA

-520 AEGLPDNSAV
+520 AEGVPDNSAV

-544 RAAKQAESANSDTAA
+544 RAAKLAESANSETA
-559 AAPQSAEAIDPAS
+559 AAPQSAEAVDPAS

-586 KAKKAAQAGDSA
+586 KAKKAAQAGDTSAADAAAESQPSTESDPKKAAIAAAIARAKAKKAAQQGDSA
-598 EPVAAET
+598 EGALTAAEGTSET
-605 AAAPAVVDAD
+605 AATQRDEPSAVSEA
-615 QQKAEVDPKKA
+615 VDPKKA

-637 KKAEASGEPVSA
+637 KKA
-649 ANGTAAEVNTQNDAP
+649 
-664 VDPKKAAIAAAIA
+664 
-677 RAKAKKLAQQS
+677 AQQG
-688 DSAEGDLT
+688 DSAEGDVT
-696 ANADTSET
+696 ANAGTSET

-709 DAPSAASE
+709 DAPS
-717 AIDPKK
+717 
-723 AAIAAAIARAKAKKL
+723 
-738 AQQGESAGAEDAQ
+738 
-751 SEPAASAQT
+751 
-760 CDVALAKSEVTTSHS
+760 
-775 DTAASEAV
+775 AASEAV

-798 AKKLAQ
+798 AKKAAQ
-804 QGESAG
+804 QCDS
-810 AEGAQSEPAARVE
+810 AEGDLTATAGTSETAA
-823 TRDVAVAKS
+823 T
-832 EVTTSQSDTA
+832 QSDAPSA

-858 ARAKAKKL
+858 ARAKAKKA
-866 AQQSA
+866 AQQ
-871 NTSAEVENAD
+871 
-881 AEVESA
+881 A
-887 ATQVDRAG
+887 AVQG
-895 TEGERAPAEPMQSDA
+895 EPMQA
-910 ASSEQPLAVTAA
+910 AEGSQGEQALAEPVSEAVAEPA
-922 PEASAPAADAPVD
+922 VAEASVD

-952 LAAEAA
+952 LAADAA
-958 RAAETAAED
+958 RASGATPDEGSSSDAE
-967 APSADRTIT
+967 PR
-976 R
+976 

>member
-1 MHSLLE
+1 MQSLLE
-7 RIKAGT
+7 RIKAGNI
-13 LWDFHG
+13 WDFHG

-34 VVDAGLPPRLII
+34 VEQAGLPPRLII
-46 PLRQHAGP
+46 PVRQHAGA

-68 GQPLTRYAKGRVVP
+68 GQPLTRYARGRVVP

-93 IGNHTVAHPSGLGDL
+93 IANHTVAHPSGLDDL

-120 GERNGKADYWN
+120 GELDGKPDYWN

-141 QQAGV
+141 QQAGI

-222 IEQLTRHA
+222 ITQLTRHA

-326 ELQPEAE
+326 ELQPEAD

-369 PAPGPEQP
+369 PAPGPEQA

-389 ATLLPQ
+389 ASLLPQ
-395 ELYWYSRA
+395 ELYWYSKA

-446 ARAEAE
+446 ARTEAE

-479 AEAAAQRRQTMTAA
+479 AEAAAQRRQAMTAA

-520 AEGLPDNSAV
+520 SEGVPDNSAV

-544 RAAKQAESANSDTAA
+544 RAAKLAESANSETA
-559 AAPQSAEAIDPAS
+559 AAPQSAETVDPAS

-586 KAKKAAQAGDSA
+586 KAKKAAQADDA
-598 EPVAAET
+598 PATDRAAESQP
-605 AAAPAVVDAD
+605 AAEA
-615 QQKAEVDPKKA
+615 DPKKA

-637 KKAEASGEPVSA
+637 KKAEANGESVSA
-649 ANGTAAEVNTQNDAP
+649 DHS
-664 VDPKKAAIAAAIA
+664 AAADA
-677 RAKAKKLAQQS
+677 
-688 DSAEGDLT
+688 G
-696 ANADTSET
+696 
-704 AATQS
+704 TQG
-709 DAPSAASE
+709 DAPS
-717 AIDPKK
+717 
-723 AAIAAAIARAKAKKL
+723 
-738 AQQGESAGAEDAQ
+738 
-751 SEPAASAQT
+751 
-760 CDVALAKSEVTTSHS
+760 
-775 DTAASEAV
+775 AASEAV

-798 AKKLAQ
+798 AKKAAQ
-804 QGESAG
+804 QGDS
-810 AEGAQSEPAARVE
+810 AEGDVTATAGTSETAA
-823 TRDVAVAKS
+823 T
-832 EVTTSQSDTA
+832 QSDAPSA

-858 ARAKAKKL
+858 ARAKAKKA
-866 AQQSA
+866 AQQGD
-871 NTSAEVENAD
+871 SAEGSLTATAGTSET
-881 AEVESA
+881 A
-887 ATQVDRAG
+887 ATQSDVPSAASEVVDPKKAAIAAAIARAKAKKAAQHVAEQG
-895 TEGERAPAEPMQSDA
+895 EPMQA
-910 ASSEQPLAVTAA
+910 AEGARGEQALAEPVSEALA
-922 PEASAPAADAPVD
+922 EASVD

-952 LAAEAA
+952 LAADAA
-958 RAAETAAED
+958 RASGATPDEGSSSDAE
-967 APSADRTIT
+967 PR
-976 R
+976 

>member
-222 IEQLTRHA
+222 ITELTRHA

-544 RAAKQAESANSDTAA
+544 RAAKLAESANSDTAA
-559 AAPQSAEAIDPAS
+559 ALQSTEAVDPAS

-598 EPVAAET
+598 EPVTAE
-605 AAAPAVVDAD
+605 AVAAPAVDAD

-637 KKAEASGEPVSA
+637 KKAEANGEPVSA

-677 RAKAKKLAQQS
+677 RAKAKKLAQQGG
-688 DSAEGDLT
+688 SAEGDLT
-696 ANADTSET
+696 ANAGTSKT
-704 AATQS
+704 AATQN
-709 DAPSAASE
+709 DAPS
-717 AIDPKK
+717 
-723 AAIAAAIARAKAKKL
+723 
-738 AQQGESAGAEDAQ
+738 G
-751 SEPAASAQT
+751 
-760 CDVALAKSEVTTSHS
+760 
-775 DTAASEAV
+775 ASEAV

-810 AEGAQSEPAARVE
+810 AEGTQGELSASAE
-823 TRDVAVAKS
+823 TRDVALAKS

-871 NTSAEVENAD
+871 STSAEVESAGTQ
-881 AEVESA
+881 VES
-887 ATQVDRAG
+887 AG
-895 TEGERAPAEPMQSDA
+895 TEGERAPAEPMQTDA

-958 RAAETAAED
+958 RAAED
-967 APSADRTIT
+967 APSADRTTT

>member
-544 RAAKQAESANSDTAA
+544 RAAKLAESANSDTAA
-559 AAPQSAEAIDPAS
+559 AAPQSTEAVDPAS

-598 EPVAAET
+598 EPVTAE
-605 AAAPAVVDAD
+605 AIAAPAVDAD

-637 KKAEASGEPVSA
+637 KKAEANGEPVSA
-649 ANGTAAEVNTQNDAP
+649 ANSAVADAGSQGDAP
-664 VDPKKAAIAAAIA
+664 SAASEAVDPKKAAIAAAIA
-677 RAKAKKLAQQS
+677 RAKAKKAAQQG

-696 ANADTSET
+696 ANAGTSES

-709 DAPSAASE
+709 DAPS
-717 AIDPKK
+717 
-723 AAIAAAIARAKAKKL
+723 
-738 AQQGESAGAEDAQ
+738 
-751 SEPAASAQT
+751 
-760 CDVALAKSEVTTSHS
+760 
-775 DTAASEAV
+775 AASEAV

-810 AEGAQSEPAARVE
+810 AEGTQVELSASAE
-823 TRDVAVAKS
+823 TRDVALAKS
-832 EVTTSQSDTA
+832 EVTTSHSDTA
-842 ASEAVDPK
+842 ESEEVDPK

-866 AQQSA
+866 AQQSERI
-871 NTSAEVENAD
+871 S

-887 ATQVDRAG
+887 GTQVDRAG
-895 TEGERAPAEPMQSDA
+895 TEGERAPAEPMQTDA

-967 APSADRTIT
+967 APSADRTTT

>member
-1 MHSLLE
+1 MQSLLE
-7 RIKAGT
+7 RIKAGNI
-13 LWDFHG
+13 WDFHG

-34 VVDAGLPPRLII
+34 VEQAGLPPRLII
-46 PLRQHAGP
+46 PVRQHAGA

-68 GQPLTRYAKGRVVP
+68 GQPLTRYARGRVVP

-93 IGNHTVAHPSGLGDL
+93 IANHTVAHPSGLDDL

-120 GERNGKADYWN
+120 GELDGKPDYWN

-141 QQAGV
+141 QQAGI

-178 PYITTDDRLMQQY
+178 PYITTDDRLMQQN

-222 IEQLTRHA
+222 ITELTRHA

-326 ELQPEAE
+326 ELQPEAD

-369 PAPGPEQP
+369 PAPGPEQA

-389 ATLLPQ
+389 ASLLPQ
-395 ELYWYSRA
+395 ELYWYSKA

-427 PSEIPLVQYYKIAK
+427 PSEIPLVQYYKVAK

-479 AEAAAQRRQTMTAA
+479 AEAAAQRRQAMTAA

-520 AEGLPDNSAV
+520 GEGVPDNSAV

-544 RAAKQAESANSDTAA
+544 RAAKLAESANSETA
-559 AAPQSAEAIDPAS
+559 AAPQSAEAVDPAS
-572 DPKKAAIAAALARA
+572 DPKKAAITAALARA
-586 KAKKAAQAGDSA
+586 KAKKAAQAGD
-598 EPVAAET
+598 
-605 AAAPAVVDAD
+605 APAADSVAESQPAADA
-615 QQKAEVDPKKA
+615 DPKKA

-649 ANGTAAEVNTQNDAP
+649 DHS
-664 VDPKKAAIAAAIA
+664 AAADA
-677 RAKAKKLAQQS
+677 
-688 DSAEGDLT
+688 G
-696 ANADTSET
+696 
-704 AATQS
+704 TQG
-709 DAPSAASE
+709 DAPS
-717 AIDPKK
+717 
-723 AAIAAAIARAKAKKL
+723 
-738 AQQGESAGAEDAQ
+738 
-751 SEPAASAQT
+751 
-760 CDVALAKSEVTTSHS
+760 
-775 DTAASEAV
+775 AASEAV

-798 AKKLAQ
+798 AKKAAQ
-804 QGESAG
+804 QGDS
-810 AEGAQSEPAARVE
+810 AEGDLTATEGTSNTAA
-823 TRDVAVAKS
+823 T
-832 EVTTSQSDTA
+832 QSDAPSA

-858 ARAKAKKL
+858 ARAKAKKA
-866 AQQSA
+866 AQQGD
-871 NTSAEVENAD
+871 SAEGSLTATAGTNET
-881 AEVESA
+881 A
-887 ATQVDRAG
+887 ATQSDALSAASEAVDPKKAAIAAAIARAKAKKAAQQAAEQG
-895 TEGERAPAEPMQSDA
+895 EPMPAAEGVNGEQALAEPV
-910 ASSEQPLAVTAA
+910 SEAVA
-922 PEASAPAADAPVD
+922 EPAVAEVSVD

-952 LAAEAA
+952 LAADAA
-958 RAAETAAED
+958 RASGATPDEGSSSDAE
-967 APSADRTIT
+967 PR
-976 R
+976 

>member
-222 IEQLTRHA
+222 ITELTRHA

-544 RAAKQAESANSDTAA
+544 RAAKLAESANSETAA
-559 AAPQSAEAIDPAS
+559 TAQPAEAVDPAS

-586 KAKKAAQAGDSA
+586 KAKKAAQAGESTEPATA
-598 EPVAAET
+598 EAV
-605 AAAPAVVDAD
+605 AAPAVDAD

-637 KKAEASGEPVSA
+637 KKAEANGEPVSA
-649 ANGTAAEVNTQNDAP
+649 DHSAVADAGSQGDAP
-664 VDPKKAAIAAAIA
+664 SAASEAVDPKKAAIAAAIA
-677 RAKAKKLAQQS
+677 RAKAKKAAQQG

-696 ANADTSET
+696 ATAGTSES

-709 DAPSAASE
+709 TAPS
-717 AIDPKK
+717 
-723 AAIAAAIARAKAKKL
+723 
-738 AQQGESAGAEDAQ
+738 
-751 SEPAASAQT
+751 
-760 CDVALAKSEVTTSHS
+760 
-775 DTAASEAV
+775 AASEAV

-810 AEGAQSEPAARVE
+810 AEGAQSEPAASTQ

-842 ASEAVDPK
+842 ESEAVDPK

-871 NTSAEVENAD
+871 STSAEVENAG
-881 AEVESA
+881 A
-887 ATQVDRAG
+887 
-895 TEGERAPAEPMQSDA
+895 EGERAPAEPMQSDA
-910 ASSEQPLAVTAA
+910 TSSEQPLAVTAA
-922 PEASAPAADAPVD
+922 PEASAPAVDAPVD

-967 APSADRTIT
+967 APSADRTTT

>member
-508 KQDAPITAIAAT
+508 KQDAPITAITAT

-544 RAAKQAESANSDTAA
+544 RAAKLAESANSETAA
-559 AAPQSAEAIDPAS
+559 AAQPAEAVDPAS

-598 EPVAAET
+598 EPVAAE
-605 AAAPAVVDAD
+605 AVAAPEVDAD

-649 ANGTAAEVNTQNDAP
+649 DNSAVADAGSQGDAP
-664 VDPKKAAIAAAIA
+664 SAASEAVDPKKAAIAAAIA
-677 RAKAKKLAQQS
+677 RAKAKKAAQQG
-688 DSAEGDLT
+688 DSAEGSLT
-696 ANADTSET
+696 ATAGTSET
-704 AATQS
+704 AATQN
-709 DAPSAASE
+709 DDPS
-717 AIDPKK
+717 
-723 AAIAAAIARAKAKKL
+723 
-738 AQQGESAGAEDAQ
+738 
-751 SEPAASAQT
+751 
-760 CDVALAKSEVTTSHS
+760 
-775 DTAASEAV
+775 AASEAV

-810 AEGAQSEPAARVE
+810 AEVENAGAEGAQSEPAASAQ

-842 ASEAVDPK
+842 ASEEVDPK

-871 NTSAEVENAD
+871 STSAEVE
-881 AEVESA
+881 S
-887 ATQVDRAG
+887 AG

-910 ASSEQPLAVTAA
+910 ANSEQPLAVTAA

-967 APSADRTIT
+967 APSADRTTT

>member
-191 ADEIMDGI
+191 SGEIMDGI

-222 IEQLTRHA
+222 ITELTRHA

-326 ELQPEAE
+326 ELQPEAD

-369 PAPGPEQP
+369 PAPGPEQA

-389 ATLLPQ
+389 ASLLPQ
-395 ELYWYSRA
+395 ELYWYSKA

-544 RAAKQAESANSDTAA
+544 RAAKLAESANSETA
-559 AAPQSAEAIDPAS
+559 AAPQSAEAVDPAS

-598 EPVAAET
+598 EPVTAE
-605 AAAPAVVDAD
+605 AVAAPAVDAD

-649 ANGTAAEVNTQNDAP
+649 ANSAVADAGSQGDTPSAASEA

-677 RAKAKKLAQQS
+677 RAKAKKAAQQG

-696 ANADTSET
+696 ANAGTNET

-709 DAPSAASE
+709 DAPS
-717 AIDPKK
+717 
-723 AAIAAAIARAKAKKL
+723 
-738 AQQGESAGAEDAQ
+738 
-751 SEPAASAQT
+751 
-760 CDVALAKSEVTTSHS
+760 
-775 DTAASEAV
+775 AASEAV

-810 AEGAQSEPAARVE
+810 AEGAQSEPAASAQ

-871 NTSAEVENAD
+871 NTSAEVE
-881 AEVESA
+881 SA

-895 TEGERAPAEPMQSDA
+895 TEGERASAEPMQSDA

-958 RAAETAAED
+958 RAAESAAED
-967 APSADRTIT
+967 VPSADRTTT

>member
-1 MHSLLE
+1 MQSLLE

-19 GIHPADNKLQSSQSP
+19 GIHPPENKDQSSLTP
-34 VVDAGLPPRLII
+34 VVDAGLPPQLII
-46 PLRQHAGP
+46 PVRQHAGP
-54 AGDLLVQV
+54 AGDLLVRV

-68 GQPLTRYAKGRVVP
+68 GQPLTRHDKGRFVP
-82 VHASTSGTITE
+82 VHASTSGTITA
-93 IGNHTVAHPSGLGDL
+93 IGHHTVAHPSGLDDL
-108 CVILTPDGEDEW
+108 CITLTPDGEDAW
-120 GERNGKADYWN
+120 GERQGRSDYWN

-141 QQAGV
+141 QQAGI

-178 PYITTDDRLMQQY
+178 PYITTDDRLMQEY

-213 GVEDNKPEA
+213 GVEDNKPAA
-222 IEQLTRHA
+222 IGELTRHA

-269 IGIMVLNVATVFA
+269 MGIMVLNVATVFA

-291 PLIERIVTLT
+291 PLISRIVTLT
-301 GDSFKKPGN
+301 GDAFKKPGN
-310 AWVRLGTPVRW
+310 AWVLLGTPVRW

-326 ELQPEAE
+326 ELQPEAD

-351 VPVVKATNCLLAP
+351 VPVVKATNCLLSP
-364 TQAEL
+364 TRAEL
-369 PAPGPEQP
+369 PPPGPEQA

-389 ATLLPQ
+389 ANLLPQ

-403 KEYDKAEKLNLMDCI
+403 KEYDKAEGLNLFDCI

-479 AEAAAQRRQTMTAA
+479 AEAAAQRRQAMTAA

-508 KQDAPITAIAAT
+508 KQDAAPVGASELA
-520 AEGLPDNSAV
+520 PDNSAM
-530 IAAREARKREAEAR
+530 IAAREARKQEAIAR
-544 RAAKQAESANSDTAA
+544 RAAKAA
-559 AAPQSAEAIDPAS
+559 AGSAQTDAPAADGQDA
-572 DPKKAAIAAALARA
+572 KKAAIAAALARA
-586 KAKKAAQAGDSA
+586 KAKKAAQ
-598 EPVAAET
+598 EPGEAVVADT
-605 AAAPAVVDAD
+605 PAAAPQPDSAAD
-615 QQKAEVDPKKA
+615 TDPKKA

-637 KKAEASGEPVSA
+637 KKAASTQGDEAAADSPVGAPQSD
-649 ANGTAAEVNTQNDAP
+649 TAADA
-664 VDPKKAAIAAAIA
+664 DPKKAAIAAAIA
-677 RAKAKKLAQQS
+677 RAKAKKAAQTQG
-688 DSAEGDLT
+688 DAAAVEG
-696 ANADTSET
+696 EE
-704 AATQS
+704 AAV
-709 DAPSAASE
+709 AAS
-717 AIDPKK
+717 ATAPQPDTADADPKK
-723 AAIAAAIARAKAKKL
+723 AAIAAAIARAKAKKA
-738 AQQGESAGAEDAQ
+738 AQAQGDAAVT
-751 SEPAASAQT
+751 EGEEAAVAAPAAAPQPDSAA
-760 CDVALAKSEVTTSHS
+760 DA
-775 DTAASEAV
+775 

-798 AKKLAQ
+798 AKKAAQAQ
-804 QGESAG
+804 QGE
-810 AEGAQSEPAARVE
+810 E
-823 TRDVAVAKS
+823 AVAKPAEAQDEEAAAKP
-832 EVTTSQSDTA
+832 EVTTVA
-842 ASEAVDPK
+842 
-850 KAAIAAAI
+850 
-858 ARAKAKKL
+858 
-866 AQQSA
+866 
-871 NTSAEVENAD
+871 
-881 AEVESA
+881 
-887 ATQVDRAG
+887 
-895 TEGERAPAEPMQSDA
+895 
-910 ASSEQPLAVTAA
+910 
-922 PEASAPAADAPVD
+922 APAADALQPAADAD

-942 AAVARAKAKK
+942 AAVARAKARK

-958 RAAETAAED
+958 AQAS
-967 APSADRTIT
+967 PSPSTDKSH
-976 R
+976 

>member
-544 RAAKQAESANSDTAA
+544 RAAKLAESANSDTTAA
-559 AAPQSAEAIDPAS
+559 AQPAEAVDPAS

-586 KAKKAAQAGDSA
+586 KAKKAAQAGESA
-598 EPVAAET
+598 EPVTAE
-605 AAAPAVVDAD
+605 AVAAPAVDAD

-637 KKAEASGEPVSA
+637 KKAEANGEPVSA
-649 ANGTAAEVNTQNDAP
+649 ANSATTDADTQSDTPA
-664 VDPKKAAIAAAIA
+664 DPKKAAIAAAIA
-677 RAKAKKLAQQS
+677 RAKAKKLAQQG

-696 ANADTSET
+696 ATAGTSE
-704 AATQS
+704 AAAPQS
-709 DAPSAASE
+709 DTPSAASE
-717 AIDPKK
+717 VVDPKK

-738 AQQGESAGAEDAQ
+738 AQQGESAEDAQ

-760 CDVALAKSEVTTSHS
+760 RDVAVAKSEVTTSHS

-804 QGESAG
+804 QSA
-810 AEGAQSEPAARVE
+810 S
-823 TRDVAVAKS
+823 S
-832 EVTTSQSDTA
+832 
-842 ASEAVDPK
+842 
-850 KAAIAAAI
+850 
-858 ARAKAKKL
+858 
-866 AQQSA
+866 
-871 NTSAEVENAD
+871 SAEVENAG
-881 AEVESA
+881 AGVESA
-887 ATQVDRAG
+887 GTQLESTG
-895 TEGERAPAEPMQSDA
+895 TEGERAPAEPMQRDA

-958 RAAETAAED
+958 RAAETSAED
-967 APSADRTIT
+967 APSADRTTT

>member
-68 GQPLTRYAKGRVVP
+68 GQPLTRYAKGRIVP

-199 RVLKHLLKPKLTLI
+199 RVLKHLLKPKLTLV

-508 KQDAPITAIAAT
+508 KQDAPTTAIAAT

-544 RAAKQAESANSDTAA
+544 RAAKLAESANSDTAA
-559 AAPQSAEAIDPAS
+559 AAPQSAEAVDPAS

-598 EPVAAET
+598 EPVTAET
-605 AAAPAVVDAD
+605 AVAPAVDAD

-637 KKAEASGEPVSA
+637 KKAEANGESVSA
-649 ANGTAAEVNTQNDAP
+649 ANSATTDADPQSDAP
-664 VDPKKAAIAAAIA
+664 ADPKKAAIAAAIARAKAKKAAQQGNSAEGDLTANAGASESAATQSDAPSAASEAVDPKKAAIAAAIA
-677 RAKAKKLAQQS
+677 RAKAKKLAQQG
-688 DSAEGDLT
+688 DSADGDLT
-696 ANADTSET
+696 ATEGTSET

-709 DAPSAASE
+709 DAPSA
-717 AIDPKK
+717 
-723 AAIAAAIARAKAKKL
+723 
-738 AQQGESAGAEDAQ
+738 
-751 SEPAASAQT
+751 
-760 CDVALAKSEVTTSHS
+760 V
-775 DTAASEAV
+775 SEAV

-810 AEGAQSEPAARVE
+810 AEGTQGELSASAQ
-823 TRDVAVAKS
+823 TRDVALAKS

-871 NTSAEVENAD
+871 STSAEVESAGTQ
-881 AEVESA
+881 VES
-887 ATQVDRAG
+887 AG
-895 TEGERAPAEPMQSDA
+895 TEGERAPAEPMQNDA
-910 ASSEQPLAVTAA
+910 ASSEQPLAVTVA

-958 RAAETAAED
+958 RTAETAAED
-967 APSADRTIT
+967 APSADRTTT

>member
-120 GERNGKADYWN
+120 VERNGKADYWN

-230 TDEDVLVKT
+230 TDPDVLVKT

-508 KQDAPITAIAAT
+508 KQDAPITAITAT

-544 RAAKQAESANSDTAA
+544 RAAKLAESANSDTAA
-559 AAPQSAEAIDPAS
+559 AAPQSAEAVDPAS

-586 KAKKAAQAGDSA
+586 KAKKAAQAGESA
-598 EPVAAET
+598 EPATAE
-605 AAAPAVVDAD
+605 AVAAPAVDAD

-626 AIAAAIARAKA
+626 AIATAIARAKA
-637 KKAEASGEPVSA
+637 KKAEANGEPVSA
-649 ANGTAAEVNTQNDAP
+649 DNSAVADAGSQGDAP
-664 VDPKKAAIAAAIA
+664 SAASEAVDPKKAAIAAAIA
-677 RAKAKKLAQQS
+677 RAKAKKLALQG

-696 ANADTSET
+696 ANAGTSES

-709 DAPSAASE
+709 DAPS
-717 AIDPKK
+717 
-723 AAIAAAIARAKAKKL
+723 
-738 AQQGESAGAEDAQ
+738 
-751 SEPAASAQT
+751 
-760 CDVALAKSEVTTSHS
+760 
-775 DTAASEAV
+775 AASEAV

-810 AEGAQSEPAARVE
+810 AEGTQGELSASAE
-823 TRDVAVAKS
+823 TRDVALAKS
-832 EVTTSQSDTA
+832 EVTTSHSDTA
-842 ASEAVDPK
+842 ESEAVDPK

-871 NTSAEVENAD
+871 STSAEVENAG
-881 AEVESA
+881 A
-887 ATQVDRAG
+887 
-895 TEGERAPAEPMQSDA
+895 EGERAPAEPMQSDA
-910 ASSEQPLAVTAA
+910 TSSEQPLAVTAA
-922 PEASAPAADAPVD
+922 SEASAPAADAPVD

-958 RAAETAAED
+958 RAAESAAED
-967 APSADRTIT
+967 APSADRTTT

>member
-34 VVDAGLPPRLII
+34 VEQAGLPPRLII
-46 PLRQHAGP
+46 PVRQHAGA

-141 QQAGV
+141 QLAGV

-191 ADEIMDGI
+191 PDEIMDGI

-508 KQDAPITAIAAT
+508 KQDAPITAITAT

-544 RAAKQAESANSDTAA
+544 RAAKLAESANSETAA
-559 AAPQSAEAIDPAS
+559 AAQPAEAVDPAS

-598 EPVAAET
+598 EPVTAET
-605 AAAPAVVDAD
+605 AAAPAVDAD
-615 QQKAEVDPKKA
+615 QQKAVVDPKKA

-637 KKAEASGEPVSA
+637 KKAEANGEPISADISAVADAGSQGDAPSA
-649 ANGTAAEVNTQNDAP
+649 ASEA

-677 RAKAKKLAQQS
+677 RAKAKKAAQQG
-688 DSAEGDLT
+688 DSAEGDLP
-696 ANADTSET
+696 ANAGTSET
-704 AATQS
+704 AAAQS
-709 DAPSAASE
+709 DTPSA
-717 AIDPKK
+717 
-723 AAIAAAIARAKAKKL
+723 
-738 AQQGESAGAEDAQ
+738 
-751 SEPAASAQT
+751 
-760 CDVALAKSEVTTSHS
+760 V
-775 DTAASEAV
+775 SEAV

-804 QGESAG
+804 QGDSAG
-810 AEGAQSEPAARVE
+810 AEGAQSEPAASAQ
-823 TRDVAVAKS
+823 TRDMTVAKS

-871 NTSAEVENAD
+871 STSAEVESAG

-887 ATQVDRAG
+887 GTQVESAG
-895 TEGERAPAEPMQSDA
+895 TEGERAPAEPMQTDA

-967 APSADRTIT
+967 APSADRTTT

>member
-120 GERNGKADYWN
+120 GERNGKPDYWN

-544 RAAKQAESANSDTAA
+544 RAAKLAESANSNTAA
-559 AAPQSAEAIDPAS
+559 AAQQSAEAVDPAS

-598 EPVAAET
+598 EPVTAEVV
-605 AAAPAVVDAD
+605 AEPAVDTD

-637 KKAEASGEPVSA
+637 KKA
-649 ANGTAAEVNTQNDAP
+649 
-664 VDPKKAAIAAAIA
+664 
-677 RAKAKKLAQQS
+677 AQQG
-688 DSAEGDLT
+688 DSAEGALT
-696 ANADTSET
+696 ATAGTSES

-738 AQQGESAGAEDAQ
+738 AQQGESAGAEGAQ

-760 CDVALAKSEVTTSHS
+760 RDVAVAKSEVTTSHS
-775 DTAASEAV
+775 NTAASEAV

-798 AKKLAQ
+798 AKKLA
-804 QGESAG
+804 
-810 AEGAQSEPAARVE
+810 
-823 TRDVAVAKS
+823 
-832 EVTTSQSDTA
+832 
-842 ASEAVDPK
+842 
-850 KAAIAAAI
+850 
-858 ARAKAKKL
+858 L
-866 AQQSA
+866 QSA
-871 NTSAEVENAD
+871 STSAEVENAGTQ
-881 AEVESA
+881 VESA
-887 ATQVDRAG
+887 GA
-895 TEGERAPAEPMQSDA
+895 EGERAPAEPMQSDA
-910 ASSEQPLAVTAA
+910 ASSEQPLAVAEA
-922 PEASAPAADAPVD
+922 PEASAPGADAPVD

-967 APSADRTIT
+967 APSADRTTT